1 MFIQTMKYFHQI
13 TQIPRPSWK
22 EEKIRS
28 WIIQRATEQWYT
40 YKTDKVGNVVI
51 YVPATSG
58 YEDKET
64 VIIQWH
70 MDMVCVQKPGGT
82 HNFNKDP
89 IQTYEEDW
97 RLKAKETTLWAD
109 NGIALAMM
117 LACVEY
123 PHPQLELFFTVDEE
137 RWLTGALE
145 FDPQLLQWTKLLN
158 LDTEDEWEICIS
170 SAWWW
175 RIDVQKNITRITGK
189 YTQYKVE
196 ILNGQGWH
204 SWVDIHLNRANAL
217 QELAKCIL
225 WYTQEYELYTIQ
237 WWQADNTI
245 PAEAESIVGIQDEQK
260 FRAYCR
266 EYEKKLQKIY
276 NEPTITIKI
285 SEIQIDSKQIQNAK
299 DILQIIADMPNGVQ
313 SMHPSIEWL
322 VQTSVNLGI
331 IETKENIIHLT
342 YAPRSSDNSAMDTL
356 LNTMKKIFTQ
366 SGRDMKLRAKYP
378 WRSQNPDDPFVQQTK
393 KIYDTVTKE
402 DTQIVAYHAGL
413 ECGAI
418 VGNLSQKVQAVSI
431 WPTIK
436 NPHSINEKVYLPS
449 VEKLCTIVQK
459 IIETT

>member
-1 MFIQTMKYFHQI
+1 MFTQTMKYFHQI
-13 TQIPRPSWK
+13 TQIPRPSGQ
-22 EEKIRS
+22 EEQIRS
-28 WIIQRATEQWYT
+28 WIIKRAKKKWYT
-40 YKTDKVGNVVI
+40 YKTDQVGNVVI

-58 YEDKET
+58 YEEKET

-82 HNFNKDP
+82 HDFNKDP
-89 IQTYEEDW
+89 IQTYEEDG

-123 PHPQLELFFTVDEE
+123 PHPTLELFFTVDEE

-189 YTQYKVE
+189 YKQYK
-196 ILNGQGWH
+196 ILNGQWWH

-217 QELAKCIL
+217 QELTKCIL
-225 WYTQEYELYTIQ
+225 WYTQDYELCTIQ
-237 WWQADNTI
+237 WWQADNAI
-245 PAEAESIVGIQDEQK
+245 PAEAESIIGIQDEQGFK
-260 FRAYCR
+260 SHCKQ
-266 EYEKKLQKIY
+266 YEKKLQDSY
-276 NEPTITIKI
+276 NEPTIMIKI
-285 SEIQIDSKQIQNAK
+285 QETQTNNEAIQNSGE
-299 DILQIIADMPNGVQ
+299 ILQTIADIPNGVQ

-331 IETKENIIHLT
+331 VETKNDLIHLT
-342 YAPRSSDNSAMDTL
+342 YAPRSSDNNAMDIL
-356 LNTMKKIFTQ
+356 LDTMKKTFIQ
-366 SGRDMKLRAKYP
+366 WWRDMQLRAIYP
-378 WRSQNPDDPFVQQTK
+378 WRSQNPDDQFVQETK
-393 KIYDTVTKE
+393 KIYDAVTKK
-402 DTQIVAYHAGL
+402 DTQIVAYHAWL
-413 ECGAI
+413 ECWAI
-418 VGNLSQKVQAVSI
+418 VGNLTQKVQAVSI

-436 NPHSINEKVYLPS
+436 NPHSIHEKVYIPS